1 MIETFLKYLQYEKRY
16 SLHTIEAY
24 KSDLQQCKDY
34 LERTYESPQLEAA
47 NYAMLRSWVVSLVEA
62 KLAATAVNRK
72 VASLK
77 AFYKFLLKREVV
89 SENPTRK
96 LKSLKTGSKVPH
108 FIDEKELAAL
118 IDNFQFEQDFSGQR
132 DKLLLELLYGTGI
145 RLSELINLKEKDLNQ
160 YQQSI
165 KVLGKRNK
173 ERILPISRSLS
184 ETIKEYLKSKK
195 FHHQAPEEYLIV
207 TDQGEKCYPMFIYRI
222 INKYLRAF
230 TSSAKCSPHVLR
242 HSFAT
247 HLLNRGAEL
256 TAVKD
261 LLGHSSLAAT
271 QVYTH
276 NTLEK
281 LKKVHQQAHPKA

>member
-16 SLHTIEAY
+16 SLHTIAAY
-24 KSDLQQCKDY
+24 KSDLEQCQNF
-34 LERTYESPQLEAA
+34 LASTYELTELTEA
-47 NYAMLRSWVVSLVEA
+47 NYSMLRSWIVSLVEK
-62 KLAATAVNRK
+62 KLNATAINRK
-72 VASLK
+72 MASLK
-77 AFYKFLLKREVV
+77 AYFKFLLKREVIN
-89 SENPTRK
+89 ENPTRR
-96 LKSLKTGSKVPH
+96 LKALKTGSKIPH
-108 FIDEKELAAL
+108 FVDEQELSTL
-118 IDNFQFEQDFSGQR
+118 IDNYQFEDNFYGLR

-145 RLSELINLKEKDLNQ
+145 RLSELINLKEKDINH

-173 ERILPISRSLS
+173 ERILPLSKGLGESIKKYISA
-184 ETIKEYLKSKK
+184 KK
-195 FHHQAPEEYLIV
+195 AALTLPADNLIV
-207 TDQGEKCYPMFIYRI
+207 TDQGEECYPMFVYRT
-222 INKYLRAF
+222 INKFLSAF

-256 TAVKD
+256 AAVKD

-276 NTLEK
+276 NTLDK